1 MRITKHAME
10 RIKERNVTQAE
21 LVATIRDGKYM
32 VNKWDANKL
41 TVVNNEV
48 NLYVVMSKS
57 KDTIIT
63 VFRKEK

>member
-10 RIKERNVTQAE
+10 RIKERRVSNEE

-32 VNKWDANKL
+32 VNKWDANKI

-48 NLYVVMSKS
+48 NLYIVMSKS

-63 VFRKEK
+63 VFRKEV